1 MHAAQ
6 KLLAAAACCTALC
19 SCHQLHLV
27 EQLDAKD
34 KRVPIVNLNEQAIK
48 NTPCIYEHKGNYYSC
63 LHVAY
68 AKRNVDSVTDSSLI
82 RQKNHQSGVWSY
94 SDISALEAYYF
105 PLTDD
110 EVDSIQGLP
119 RGTTKQPISADKL
132 TVVKVTNA
140 PKMRKLPVKYS
151 GMYALRKPKSANI
164 LAQSSD
170 GEYQTGAIPI
180 IPGKRTITQKLLLGP
195 AYVAD
200 YAGNAVIIVTEAP
213 LCLVGS
219 ITIAP
224 FMFLLEPLITPFI
237 VI

>member
-1 MHAAQ
+1 MTFAQ
-6 KLLAAAACCTALC
+6 KMLVAAACCTALS

-34 KRVPIVNLNEQAIK
+34 KRVPIVNLYEQAIK

-68 AKRNVDSVTDSSLI
+68 AKRSVDAITDSALI
-82 RQKNHQSGVWSY
+82 CQKNHQSGVWDY
-94 SDISALEAYYF
+94 TDLSALEAYYF

-119 RGTTKQPISADKL
+119 RGTTKQPVSADKL
-132 TVVKVTNA
+132 AVIKVTDA
-140 PKMRKLPVKYS
+140 PKMRKHPVKYS

-170 GEYQTGAIPI
+170 GEYQTGALPI

-195 AYVAD
+195 AYLVD
-200 YAGNAVIIVTEAP
+200 YAGNTVIIAVEGPLSLVASIIAAP
-213 LCLVGS
+213 V
-219 ITIAP
+219 IYI
-224 FMFLLEPLITPFI
+224 FEPLITPFI

>member
-1 MHAAQ
+1 MTFAQ
-6 KLLAAAACCTALC
+6 KILASAACCTALS

-34 KRVPIVNLNEQAIK
+34 KRVPIVNLNEQALK

-68 AKRNVDSVTDSSLI
+68 AKRKVDALTDI
-82 RQKNHQSGVWSY
+82 PPFKQNKNGTGLWDY
-94 SDISALEAYYF
+94 TDISAAEAYYF

-151 GMYALRKPKSANI
+151 GMYALLKPKSANI

>member
-1 MHAAQ
+1 MPAAQ

-68 AKRNVDSVTDSSLI
+68 AKGKVDALTDI
-82 RQKNHQSGVWSY
+82 PPFKQNKNGTGLWDY
-94 SDISALEAYYF
+94 TDISAAEAYYF

-132 TVVKVTNA
+132 AVIKVSAA
-140 PKMRKLPVKYS
+140 PQMRKHPVKYS
-151 GMYALRKPKSANI
+151 GMHALRKPQSAKI
-164 LAQSSD
+164 LALGTN
-170 GEYQTGAIPI
+170 GEYHTGAIPTI
-180 IPGKRTITQKLLLGP
+180 QGKRTATQKLLLGP
-195 AYVAD
+195 AYIAD

>member
-1 MHAAQ
+1 MPAAQ

-34 KRVPIVNLNEQAIK
+34 KRVPVVNVTEQALH
-48 NTPCIYEHKGNYYSC
+48 TPYLYEHKGNFYSC
-63 LHVAY
+63 LRVAY
-68 AKRNVDSVTDSSLI
+68 AKRKVDALI
-82 RQKNHQSGVWSY
+82 DIPPFKQNKNGTGIWDY
-94 SDISALEAYYF
+94 TDISAAEAYYF

-132 TVVKVTNA
+132 AVIKVSAA
-140 PKMRKLPVKYS
+140 PQMRKHPVKYS
-151 GMYALRKPKSANI
+151 GMHALRKPQSAKI
-164 LAQSSD
+164 LALGTN
-170 GEYQTGAIPI
+170 GEYHTGAIPTI
-180 IPGKRTITQKLLLGP
+180 QGKRTAMQKLLLGP
-195 AYVAD
+195 AYIAD

-224 FMFLLEPLITPFI
+224 FMFLLEPLVTPFI
-237 VI
+237 EC

>member
-1 MHAAQ
+1 MPAAQ

-34 KRVPIVNLNEQAIK
+34 KRVPIVNVTEQALH
-48 NTPCIYEHKGNYYSC
+48 TPYLYEHKGNFYSC
-63 LHVAY
+63 LRVAY
-68 AKRNVDSVTDSSLI
+68 AKRKVDALTDI
-82 RQKNHQSGVWSY
+82 PPFKQNKNGTGLWDY
-94 SDISALEAYYF
+94 TDISATEAYYF

-132 TVVKVTNA
+132 AVIKVSAA
-140 PKMRKLPVKYS
+140 PQMRKHPVKYS
-151 GMYALRKPKSANI
+151 GMHALRKPQSAKI
-164 LAQSSD
+164 LALGTN
-170 GEYQTGAIPI
+170 GEYHTGAIPTI
-180 IPGKRTITQKLLLGP
+180 QGKRTITQKLLLGP
-195 AYVAD
+195 AYIAD

>member
-1 MHAAQ
+1 MPAAQ

-48 NTPCIYEHKGNYYSC
+48 NTPRIYEHKGNYYSC

-68 AKRNVDSVTDSSLI
+68 AKRKVDALTDI
-82 RQKNHQSGVWSY
+82 PPFKQNKNDTGLWDY
-94 SDISALEAYYF
+94 TDISAAEAYYF

-195 AYVAD
+195 AYIAD